1 MVERKPVELIGTIVA
16 YIMRARTYS
25 MTRSVRLGAPS
36 DARQALRVTDVLDGF
51 VRSNER

>member
-1 MVERKPVELIGTIVA
+1 MVERKPVELIGTIVV

-36 DARQALRVTDVLDGF
+36 DARRALRVTDALDGF